1 MSLAQLAVA
10 SILLTPALMLKRFLS
25 PSHEYSSSVGWSVM
39 RLSST
44 LINQL
49 RAFEA
54 VARQGSFKR
63 AANELSVTESALSH
77 HVRHL
82 EQHLGIALLRRLHR
96 RIEVTEEG
104 QRLCAEC
111 TAGLQTLER
120 AVSQLALSEAEHTL
134 TISVAP
140 YFSARWLTPRLGRWW
155 ERHPDIDLQL
165 RHAYQPADFLH
176 DRVDAGISWGHGNWE
191 EAEVRKVLTGE
202 LVAVCSPA
210 LANALARGSA
220 LQALQRQRLLCE
232 FDRQHWDAWFRNA
245 GHAVSRKLDVI
256 VIDDSHALRR
266 AALDGHGV
274 ALFFR
279 GLLQEDLASGQ
290 LVQLQEA
297 KVNPDAAYY
306 FVRPKGKPVG
316 ARLAAFQRWLLDEV
330 RRAPFA

>member
-1 MSLAQLAVA
+1 MTISA
-10 SILLTPALMLKRFLS
+10 
-25 PSHEYSSSVGWSVM
+25 
-39 RLSST
+39 T
-44 LINQL
+44 LVNQL

-54 VARQGSFKR
+54 VGRKGSFKR
-63 AANELSVTESALSH
+63 AADELSVTQSALSH

-82 EQHLGIALLRRLHR
+82 EEHLGIALLRRLHR
-96 RIEVTEEG
+96 RIEMTEEG

-120 AVSQLALSEAEHTL
+120 AVRQLAVTESEHTL
-134 TISVAP
+134 TVSVAP

-155 ERHPDIDLQL
+155 ARHPNIDLQL

-176 DRVDAGISWGHGNWE
+176 DRVDAGISWGHGNWD
-191 EAEVRKVLTGE
+191 EAEVRQVMTGE
-202 LVAVCSPA
+202 FVAVCSPA
-210 LANALARGSA
+210 LADKLA
-220 LQALQRQRLLCE
+220 LQKNLAALSRQRLICE
-232 FDRQHWDAWFRNA
+232 FDRGHWDLWFRNA
-245 GHAVSRKLDVI
+245 GHAVSRKLDVV

-290 LVQLQEA
+290 LVQLQD
-297 KVNPDAAYY
+297 VTVDTGAAYY
-306 FVRPKGKPVG
+306 LVRPKGRPVG
-316 ARLAAFQRWLLDEV
+316 AKLAAFQRWLMDEV

>member
-1 MSLAQLAVA
+1 MSLSAT
-10 SILLTPALMLKRFLS
+10 LL
-25 PSHEYSSSVGWSVM
+25 
-39 RLSST
+39 
-44 LINQL
+44 NQL

-63 AANELSVTESALSH
+63 AASELNVTESALSH

-82 EQHLGIALLRRLHR
+82 EEHLGIALLRRLHR
-96 RIEVTEEG
+96 RIEVTQEG
-104 QRLCAEC
+104 QRLSMEC
-111 TAGLQTLER
+111 TAGLQALER
-120 AVSQLALSEAEHTL
+120 AVGQLTLADAQHTL

-155 ERHPDIDLQL
+155 ERHPNIDLQL

-176 DRVDAGISWGHGNWE
+176 DRVDGGISWGHGNWD
-191 EAEVRKVLTGE
+191 EAEVRKVLPGE

-210 LANALARGSA
+210 LAHALARGSA
-220 LQALQRQRLLCE
+220 LEALARQRLMCE

-245 GHAVSRKLDVI
+245 GHAVVSRKLDVI

-290 LVQLQEA
+290 LVQMLA
-297 KVNPDAAYY
+297 VKVDPGAAYY

-316 ARLAAFQRWLLDEV
+316 AKLAAFQRWLLEEV
-330 RRAPFA
+330 RRSPFA